1 MKLKTAAIL
10 VGLTLSVGL
19 VGCGTDDDGGSMT
32 IEDAPLAGKVG
43 GADWTFVAGDTSAF
57 LSEGEDSYFTTM
69 YPAQFTACGF
79 SEPGGDH
86 IIVGIPKTV
95 GEYPMSLSRNMT
107 FVVGDQNLIGIN
119 GKIRVDEVT
128 ADKVKGGLVG
138 SFDGDN
144 QVSGTFE
151 VTICPDEN

>member
-1 MKLKTAAIL
+1 MKLQTTALL
-10 VGLTLSVGL
+10 VGLTLSLGL

-32 IEDAPLAGKVG
+32 IEETPLAGKIG
-43 GADWTFVAGDTSAF
+43 GADWTFVAGHTSAF
-57 LSEGEDSYFTTM
+57 LSEGEDSFFTSM
-69 YPAQFTACGF
+69 YPEQFTACGF

-86 IIVGIPKTV
+86 IIVGIPKEV

-107 FVVGDQNLIGIN
+107 FVVGEENLIGIN

-151 VTICPDEN
+151 VTICADEN